1 MFAGACP
8 IRLSAERVDESEGS
22 QPGRA
27 DLLPVAAGPSARVDL
42 EVLTLSETL
51 NIETADVYESPL
63 LVEVGHFADLT
74 LGNAG
79 DKVED
84 GATWYQWS

>member
-1 MFAGACP
+1 M
-8 IRLSAERVDESEGS
+8 
-22 QPGRA
+22 
-27 DLLPVAAGPSARVDL
+27 
-42 EVLTLSETL
+42 SETL